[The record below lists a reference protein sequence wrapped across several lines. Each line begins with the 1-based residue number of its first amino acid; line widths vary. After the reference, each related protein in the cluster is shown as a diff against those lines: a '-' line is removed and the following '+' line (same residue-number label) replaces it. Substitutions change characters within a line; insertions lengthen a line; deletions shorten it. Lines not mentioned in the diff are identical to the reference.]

1 MTRYPIAAGIA
12 LGLALA
18 AYVCRVPKVPRPA
31 STGRVVRLATVP
43 IMQVVDGRI
52 IFRGRWGSLPGHP
65 PSGGYCVDW

>member
-1 MTRYPIAAGIA
+1 MTRLSALAGIA
-12 LGLALA
+12 LGVACA
-18 AYVCRVPKVPRPA
+18 VYVSRVPPVNRPA

-43 IMQVVDGRI
+43 IMQVVDGQI

>member
-1 MTRYPIAAGIA
+1 MIRSTAIAGLA
-12 LGLALA
+12 LGLAVA
-18 AYVCRVPKVPRPA
+18 AYVSRVPPVNRPA

-43 IMQVVDGRI
+43 IMQSVDGRI